1 MKKGEDATKDN
12 VIEWII
18 DNERNCLIL
27 RTEWTKQN
35 SKKTREKK
43 EEEKK

>member
-1 MKKGEDATKDN
+1 MKKGEDATKVE

-27 RTEWTKQN
+27 RTEWTKNN

>member
-1 MKKGEDATKDN
+1 MKKGEDATK
-12 VIEWII
+12 VEVREWII

-27 RTEWTKQN
+27 RTEWTKSN